1 MDLHDPTNGTSEPTR
16 YWSTANIGE
25 AMPDVLSPMCWSF
38 WGPNMEAG
46 ARLAYN
52 DFGLLPKSDL
62 GVPADPN
69 ELLVSYFF
77 GRPAMNLDR
86 LRSLFD
92 PIPGMTADDFE
103 RDICGTVREGLP
115 PIPKSPQTTLTV
127 IARAPVGM
135 VRAGRQVHRSAA
147 EQRAWWERAV
157 HDGEGVADPRRLL
170 KESAAR
176 FREAFR
182 AHVRARFVLMSF
194 HAQLTKLAESAGRGD
209 LVVRLLAG
217 LGGVTETEL
226 SDDLWLVGAGQ
237 LPLGDFI
244 RRHGFHGPLEGNVAG
259 TSWREDPSAV
269 MSLAKAMAARPADQ
283 RPRVR
288 EAAMVTGR
296 RESIGELRAALP
308 ASKRLSAGLLC
319 TAAAR
324 CVRTLEI
331 GKGSFLMALDGGRA
345 ATRAIGRSH
354 RDAGRLDDVDDA
366 FYLTAEELIA
376 GDTVFGGSRR
386 LCRGDTPHPP
396 GAPPGLEPL
405 PDDVMDLVRFRRERR
420 AEYRRYELSL
430 TFTGVPE
437 PTLRAD
443 DLDAAAGDVLSG
455 VAGAPGAVEGT
466 ARVVVDPFDAEPL
479 EPGDIL
485 VCRFTDPSWA
495 PLFSLADALVI
506 DIGAAASHGAIV
518 ARELGVPCVIG
529 TGDGTRRIRTGDR
542 LRVDGSAG
550 RVEILARA
558 PDPGGWGVSPRQRR
572 REPPEEDAG

>member
-46 ARLAYN
+46 ARLAYC
-52 DFGLLPKSDL
+52 DFGLLPKAEL
-62 GVPADPN
+62 GVPTDPN
-69 ELLVSYFF
+69 ELLVSYFY

-103 RDICGTVREGLP
+103 RDVCGTVRAGLP
-115 PIPKSPQTTLTV
+115 PIPRNVGQTLQV
-127 IARAPVGM
+127 IGRAPAGM

-147 EQRAWWERAV
+147 EQRSWWERDV
-157 HDGEGVADPRRLL
+157 HDGAGLADPRRLL
-170 KESAAR
+170 KESAGR
-176 FREAFR
+176 FRQAFR

-194 HAQLTKLAESAGRGD
+194 HAQLTKLAESAGRPEA
-209 LVVRLLAG
+209 VVRLLAG

-226 SDDLWLVGAGQ
+226 SDDLWLVGAGR
-237 LPLGDFI
+237 LPLAARGSGGVPQDSFI

-259 TSWREDPSAV
+259 TSWREDPEAV
-269 MSLAKAMAARPADQ
+269 LPLAKAMASRPADQ
-283 RPRVR
+283 RPRER
-288 EAAMVTGR
+288 EAAMVAAR
-296 RESIGELRAALP
+296 REAIAELGAVLPRAKRPAL
-308 ASKRLSAGLLC
+308 GLLC
-319 TAAAR
+319 TAAGR
-324 CVRTLEI
+324 SVRTTEI
-331 GKGSFLMALDGGRA
+331 GKASFLMALDGGRA
-345 ATRAIGRSH
+345 ATRAIGRSWQA
-354 RDAGRLDDVDDA
+354 DGRLEEIDDA
-366 FYLTAEELIA
+366 FYLTIDEVL
-376 GDTVFGGSRR
+376 S
-386 LCRGDTPHPP
+386 
-396 GAPPGLEPL
+396 PL
-405 PDDVMDLVRFRRERR
+405 ADDVMELVRFRRQRR
-420 AEYRRYELSL
+420 EEYRRYELPL
-430 TFTGVPE
+430 NFTGGPE
-437 PTLRAD
+437 PTVRVE
-443 DLDAAAGDVLSG
+443 DLGAAAGDVLTG
-455 VAGAPGAVEGT
+455 VAGAPGTVEGT

-479 EPGDIL
+479 EPGEIL

-495 PLFSLADALVI
+495 PLFSLAHALVI

-558 PDPGGWGVSPRQRR
+558 ASAPPDGEPG
-572 REPPEEDAG
+572 

>member
-1 MDLHDPTNGTSEPTR
+1 MDLHDPTNGTSQPTR
-16 YWSTANIGE
+16 YWTTANIGE

-46 ARLAYN
+46 ARLAYY
-52 DFGLLPKSDL
+52 DFGLLPKGDL
-62 GVPADPN
+62 GVPSDPN
-69 ELLVSYFF
+69 ELLVSYFY

-103 RDICGTVREGLP
+103 RDVCGTVREGLP
-115 PIPKSPQTTLTV
+115 PIPKSPQTTLKV
-127 IARAPVGM
+127 IARAPAGM
-135 VRAGRQVHRSAA
+135 ACAGRQVRRSAA
-147 EQRAWWERAV
+147 EQRSWWERAV
-157 HDGEGVADPRRLL
+157 HDGAESLRNGGIDAPRRLL
-170 KESAAR
+170 EESAAR

-194 HAQLTKLAESAGRGD
+194 HAQLTKLAEAAGRPD

-217 LGGVTETEL
+217 LGGVTETDVA
-226 SDDLWLVGAGQ
+226 DDLWLVGAGKLA
-237 LPLGDFI
+237 LPDFI

-259 TSWREDPSAV
+259 ASWREDPSAV
-269 MSLAKAMAARPADQ
+269 LPLAKAMAARPADQ
-283 RPRVR
+283 RPRQR
-288 EAAMVTGR
+288 EAATVAAR
-296 RESIGELRAALP
+296 RAAMDELRAALP
-308 ASKRLSAGLLC
+308 RTKRASVGLLC

-324 CVRTLEI
+324 SVRTTEV
-331 GKGSFLMALDGGRA
+331 GKAAFLMGLDGGRA
-345 ATRAIGRSH
+345 ATRALGRQL
-354 RDAGRLDDVDDA
+354 RDVGRLDDVDDA
-366 FYLTAEELIA
+366 FYLTIDELV
-376 GDTVFGGSRR
+376 G
-386 LCRGDTPHPP
+386 
-396 GAPPGLEPL
+396 PL
-405 PDDVMDLVRFRRERR
+405 PDNVMELVRFRRDRR
-420 AEYRRYELSL
+420 AEYRRYELPL

-437 PTLRAD
+437 PTVRVE
-443 DLDAAAGDVLSG
+443 DLGGAAGDVLTG
-455 VAGAPGAVEGT
+455 VAGAPGTVEGT

-479 EPGDIL
+479 EAGEVL

-558 PDPGGWGVSPRQRR
+558 AAAGGGP
-572 REPPEEDAG
+572 A

>member
-46 ARLAYN
+46 ARLAYY

-62 GVPADPN
+62 GVPSDPN
-69 ELLVSYFF
+69 DLLVSYFF

-103 RDICGTVREGLP
+103 RDVCGGVREGLP
-115 PIPKSPQTTLTV
+115 PVPKSPQTTLKV
-127 IARAPVGM
+127 IARAPAGM
-135 VRAGRQVHRSAA
+135 VLAGRQIRRSAA
-147 EQRAWWERAV
+147 EQRSWWERAV
-157 HDGEGVADPRRLL
+157 HDGGGLSDAGALL
-170 KESAAR
+170 KKSAAR

-194 HAQLTKLAESAGRGD
+194 HAQLTKLADSAGRSD

-217 LGGVTETEL
+217 LGGVTETEVA
-226 SDDLWLVGAGQ
+226 DDLWLVGAGQ
-237 LPLGDFI
+237 LPLADFI

-259 TSWREDPSAV
+259 ASWREDPSGV
-269 MSLAKAMAARPADQ
+269 LPMAKAMAARPADQ
-283 RPRVR
+283 RPRER
-288 EAAMVTGR
+288 EAAMISAR
-296 RESIGELRAALP
+296 REAIDELRAALP
-308 ASKRLSAGLLC
+308 RSKQASVGLLC

-324 CVRTLEI
+324 CVRTTEV
-331 GKGSFLMALDGGRA
+331 GKASFLMALDGGRA
-345 ATRAIGRSH
+345 ATRTLGRAQVA
-354 RDAGRLDDVDDA
+354 AGRLNEVDDA
-366 FYLTAEELIA
+366 FYLTIDEL
-376 GDTVFGGSRR
+376 TS
-386 LCRGDTPHPP
+386 GDTP
-396 GAPPGLEPL
+396 GPPGLAPL

-420 AEYRRYELSL
+420 TEYRRLELPL
-430 TFTGVPE
+430 NFTGVPE
-437 PTLRAD
+437 PSVRDD
-443 DLDAAAGDVLSG
+443 DLGGAAGDVLSG
-455 VAGAPGAVEGT
+455 VAGSPGEVEGT

-479 EPGDIL
+479 EPGEIL

-529 TGDGTRRIRTGDR
+529 TGDGTRRIRSGDR

-550 RVEILARA
+550 RVEILTRA
-558 PDPGGWGVSPRQRR
+558 GDGGG
-572 REPPEEDAG
+572 

>member
-46 ARLAYN
+46 ARLAYY

-62 GVPADPN
+62 GVPDDPN
-69 ELLVSYFF
+69 ELLVSYFY

-103 RDICGTVREGLP
+103 RDICGAVREGLP
-115 PIPKSPQTTLTV
+115 PIPKNPRTTLTV

-135 VRAGRQVHRSAA
+135 IRAGRQVHRSAA
-147 EQRAWWERAV
+147 EQRSWWERAV
-157 HDGEGVADPRRLL
+157 HDGAGLADPGQLL
-170 KESAAR
+170 RESAAR

-194 HAQLTKLAESAGRGD
+194 HAQLTKLADGAGRSE

-217 LGGVTETEL
+217 LGGVTETDVA
-226 SDDLWLVGAGQ
+226 DDLWLVGAGR

-259 TSWREDPSAV
+259 ASWREDPSGV
-269 MSLAKAMAARPADQ
+269 LPMAKAMAARPADQ
-283 RPRVR
+283 RPRQR
-288 EAAMVTGR
+288 EAAMVAAR
-296 RESIGELRAALP
+296 QAAIDELKAALP
-308 ASKRLSAGLLC
+308 RSKRASVGLLC
-319 TAAAR
+319 GAAAR
-324 CVRTLEI
+324 CVRTTEI
-331 GKGSFLMALDGGRA
+331 GKASFLMALDGGRA
-345 ATRAIGRSH
+345 ATRALGAAQ
-354 RDAGRLDDVDDA
+354 RDAGRLEDIDDA
-366 FYLTAEELIA
+366 FFLTIDELL
-376 GDTVFGGSRR
+376 S
-386 LCRGDTPHPP
+386 
-396 GAPPGLEPL
+396 PL

-420 AEYRRYELSL
+420 AEYRRYELPL
-430 TFTGVPE
+430 TFTGVPQ
-437 PTLRAD
+437 PTVRAD
-443 DLDAAAGDVLSG
+443 DLGGAAGDVLSG
-455 VAGAPGAVEGT
+455 VAGSPGVVEGT
-466 ARVVVDPFDAEPL
+466 ARVVVDPLDAEPL
-479 EPGDIL
+479 EPGDVL

-542 LRVDGSAG
+542 LRVDGDAG
-550 RVEILARA
+550 KVEILSRA
-558 PDPGGWGVSPRQRR
+558 AAQGESG
-572 REPPEEDAG
+572 

>member
-46 ARLAYN
+46 ARLAYC
-52 DFGLLPKSDL
+52 DFGLLPRADL
-62 GVPADPN
+62 RVPSEPD
-69 ELLVSYFF
+69 ELLVSYFY

-103 RDICGTVREGLP
+103 RDVCGTVRAGLP
-115 PIPKSPQTTLTV
+115 PVPKSPRTTLKV
-127 IARAPVGM
+127 LARAPVAM
-135 VRAGRQVHRSAA
+135 ARAGRQVQRSAA
-147 EQRAWWERAV
+147 EQRVWWERAV
-157 HDGEGVADPRRLL
+157 HDGAGLDDPRRLL

-194 HAQLTKLAESAGRGD
+194 HAQLTKLADGAGRPD
-209 LVVRLLAG
+209 LVVRVLAG
-217 LGGVTETEL
+217 LGGVTETDVA
-226 SDDLWLVGAGQ
+226 DDLWLVGADR
-237 LPLGDFI
+237 LPLADFI

-259 TSWREDPSAV
+259 TSWRENPSSV
-269 MSLAKAMAARPADQ
+269 LPLAKAMAARPADQ
-283 RPRVR
+283 RPRQR
-288 EAAMVTGR
+288 EAAMVAAR
-296 RESIGELRAALP
+296 REAIAELKAALP
-308 ASKRLSAGLLC
+308 ASRRASVGLLC
-319 TAAAR
+319 RAAAR
-324 CVRTLEI
+324 CVRTTEI
-331 GKGSFLMALDGGRA
+331 GKAGFLMGLDGGRA
-345 ATRAIGRSH
+345 ATRALGTAH
-354 RDAGRLDDVDDA
+354 RAAGRLDEIDDA
-366 FYLTAEELIA
+366 CYLTIPEL
-376 GDTVFGGSRR
+376 
-386 LCRGDTPHPP
+386 
-396 GAPPGLEPL
+396 LEPL
-405 PDDVMDLVRFRRERR
+405 PDGVMDLVRFRRERR
-420 AEYRRYELSL
+420 EEYRRYELPL
-430 TFTGVPE
+430 TFTGLPA
-437 PTLRAD
+437 PTLRAE
-443 DLDAAAGDVLSG
+443 DAGAEVGDVLIG
-455 VAGAPGAVEGT
+455 VAGSPGTAEGT

-479 EPGDIL
+479 EPGEVL
-485 VCRFTDPSWA
+485 VCRFTDPGWA

-558 PDPGGWGVSPRQRR
+558 APATDRGA
-572 REPPEEDAG
+572 EDGA

>member
-1 MDLHDPTNGTSEPTR
+1 MDLHDPTNGTSQPTR

-46 ARLAYN
+46 ARLAYY
-52 DFGLLPKSDL
+52 DFGLLPKADL
-62 GVPADPN
+62 GVPDDPN
-69 ELLVSYFF
+69 ELLVSYFY

-103 RDICGTVREGLP
+103 RDICGHVRAGLP
-115 PIPKSPQTTLTV
+115 PVPNDRQTTLKV
-127 IARAPVGM
+127 IARAPAGM
-135 VRAGRQVHRSAA
+135 ALAGRQVRRLAA
-147 EQRAWWERAV
+147 EQRSWWERAV
-157 HDGEGVADPRRLL
+157 HDGAGLDDPRRLL

-194 HAQLTKLAESAGRGD
+194 HAQLTKLAEGAGRPE

-217 LGGVTETEL
+217 LGGVSETDVA
-226 SDDLWLVGAGQ
+226 DDLWLVGAGQ
-237 LPLGDFI
+237 LPLAGFI

-269 MSLAKAMAARPADQ
+269 LPLAKAMVARPTDQ
-283 RPRVR
+283 RPRHR
-288 EAAMVTGR
+288 EAATVAAR
-296 RESIGELRAALP
+296 REAMDELRAALP
-308 ASKRLSAGLLC
+308 RSRRASVGLLC

-324 CVRTLEI
+324 SVRTLEV
-331 GKGSFLMALDGGRA
+331 GKAAFLMGLDGGRA
-345 ATRAIGRSH
+345 ATRALGRTL
-354 RDAGRLDDVDDA
+354 RDDGRLDEVDDA
-366 FYLTAEELIA
+366 FYLTIQEL
-376 GDTVFGGSRR
+376 
-386 LCRGDTPHPP
+386 LN
-396 GAPPGLEPL
+396 PL
-405 PDDVMDLVRFRRERR
+405 PDDVMELVRFRRERR
-420 AEYRRYELSL
+420 AEYRRYELPL

-437 PTLRAD
+437 PAVRVD
-443 DLDAAAGDVLSG
+443 DLGGAAGDVLTG
-455 VAGAPGAVEGT
+455 VAGAPGTVEGA

-479 EPGDIL
+479 EPGEIL

-558 PDPGGWGVSPRQRR
+558 AA
-572 REPPEEDAG
+572 AGDGAAGDGAA

>member
-1 MDLHDPTNGTSEPTR
+1 MDLHDPTNGPSQPTR
-16 YWSTANIGE
+16 YWTTANIGE

-46 ARLAYN
+46 ARLAYY
-52 DFGLLPKSDL
+52 DFGLLPKADL

-69 ELLVSYFF
+69 ELLVSYFY

-103 RDICGTVREGLP
+103 RDVCGKVREGLP
-115 PIPKSPQTTLTV
+115 PVPKNPQTTLKV
-127 IARAPVGM
+127 IARAPAGM
-135 VRAGRQVHRSAA
+135 ALAGRQVRRSAA
-147 EQRAWWERAV
+147 EQRTWWERSV
-157 HDGEGVADPRRLL
+157 HDGARSGRSGSLDDPRRLL
-170 KESAAR
+170 EESAAR

-194 HAQLTKLAESAGRGD
+194 HAQLTKLAEGAGRPD

-217 LGGVTETEL
+217 LGGVTETDVA
-226 SDDLWLVGAGQ
+226 DDLWLVGAGQ
-237 LPLGDFI
+237 LPLDARGPGGVPQDCFI

-259 TSWREDPSAV
+259 ASWREDPSAV
-269 MSLAKAMAARPADQ
+269 LPLAQAMAARPADQ
-283 RPRVR
+283 RPRQR
-288 EAAMVTGR
+288 EAATVAAR
-296 RESIGELRAALP
+296 REAMAELRAALP
-308 ASKRLSAGLLC
+308 RSKQASVGLLC

-324 CVRTLEI
+324 SVRTTEV
-331 GKGSFLMALDGGRA
+331 GKAAFLMGLDGGRA
-345 ATRAIGRSH
+345 ATRAIDRKL
-354 RDAGRLDDVDDA
+354 REEGRLDDVDDA
-366 FYLTAEELIA
+366 FYLTIDELL
-376 GDTVFGGSRR
+376 R
-386 LCRGDTPHPP
+386 
-396 GAPPGLEPL
+396 PL
-405 PDDVMDLVRFRRERR
+405 PDDVMDLVRFRRDRR
-420 AEYRRYELSL
+420 AEYRRYELPL

-437 PTLRAD
+437 PTVRVE
-443 DLDAAAGDVLSG
+443 DLGGEAGDVLTG

-479 EPGDIL
+479 EAGEVL

-550 RVEILARA
+550 RVEILTRA
-558 PDPGGWGVSPRQRR
+558 TSAGGG
-572 REPPEEDAG
+572 AA

>member
-25 AMPDVLSPMCWSF
+25 AMPDVLTPMCWSF

-46 ARLAYN
+46 ARLAYY

-62 GVPADPN
+62 SVPSDPN
-69 ELLVSYFF
+69 ELLVSYFY

-92 PIPGMTADDFE
+92 AIPGMTADDFE

-115 PIPKSPQTTLTV
+115 PTPRSRQTLHV
-127 IARAPVGM
+127 VVRAPLGM
-135 VRAGRQVHRSAA
+135 ALAGRQIRRSAA
-147 EQRAWWERAV
+147 EQRSWWERAV
-157 HDGEGVADPRRLL
+157 HDGAGPADPGRLL
-170 KESAAR
+170 VESAAR

-194 HAQLTKLAESAGRGD
+194 HAQLTKRADSAARPD

-217 LGGVTETEL
+217 LGGVTETDVA
-226 SDDLWLVGAGQ
+226 DDLWLVGAGR
-237 LPLGDFI
+237 LPLADFI

-259 TSWREDPSAV
+259 ASWREDPSSV
-269 MSLAKAMAARPADQ
+269 LPLAKAMAARPSEQ
-283 RPRVR
+283 RPRHR
-288 EAAMVTGR
+288 ETAMVAERQGA
-296 RESIGELRAALP
+296 IDELRAALP
-308 ASKRLSAGLLC
+308 RNRRAAVRPLC

-324 CVRTLEI
+324 CVRTLET
-331 GKGSFLMALDGGRA
+331 GKASFLMALDGGRA
-345 ATRAIGRSH
+345 ATRAIGGVH

-366 FYLTAEELIA
+366 FYLTIDELLA
-376 GDTVFGGSRR
+376 
-386 LCRGDTPHPP
+386 
-396 GAPPGLEPL
+396 PL
-405 PDDVMDLVRFRRERR
+405 PDDVMDLVRFRRRR
-420 AEYRRYELSL
+420 RTEYRRLELPS

-437 PTLRAD
+437 PAVQAGMV
-443 DLDAAAGDVLSG
+443 DAAVGDEVRG
-455 VAGAPGAVEGT
+455 VAGSPGVVEGT
-466 ARVVVDPFDAEPL
+466 ARVVIDPSGSDLL
-479 EPGDIL
+479 EPGEIL

-518 ARELGVPCVIG
+518 ARELGIPCVIG

-542 LRVDGSAG
+542 LRVDGAAG
-550 RVEILARA
+550 RVEILGLATVA
-558 PDPGGWGVSPRQRR
+558 
-572 REPPEEDAG
+572 

>member
-1 MDLHDPTNGTSEPTR
+1 MDLHDPTNGTSQPTR
-16 YWSTANIGE
+16 YWTTANIGE

-46 ARLAYN
+46 ARLAYY
-52 DFGLLPKSDL
+52 DFGLLPKADL
-62 GVPADPN
+62 GVPSDPN
-69 ELLVSYFF
+69 ELLVSYFY

-103 RDICGTVREGLP
+103 RDVCGRVRDGLP
-115 PIPKSPQTTLTV
+115 PIPKNPQTTLKV
-127 IARAPVGM
+127 IARAPAGM
-135 VRAGRQVHRSAA
+135 ARAGRQVRRLAA
-147 EQRAWWERAV
+147 EQRSWWERAV
-157 HDGEGVADPRRLL
+157 HDGDGLDDPRRLL

-194 HAQLTKLAESAGRGD
+194 HAQLTKLAEGAGRPD

-217 LGGVTETEL
+217 LGGVTETDVA
-226 SDDLWLVGAGQ
+226 DDLWLVGAGQ
-237 LPLGDFI
+237 LALTDFI

-259 TSWREDPSAV
+259 ASWREDPSAV
-269 MSLAKAMAARPADQ
+269 LPLAKAMAARPADQ
-283 RPRVR
+283 RPRQR
-288 EAAMVTGR
+288 ETAMVAAR
-296 RESIGELRAALP
+296 ADAMAELRAALP
-308 ASKRLSAGLLC
+308 RSRRASVGLLC

-324 CVRTLEI
+324 SVRTTEV
-331 GKGSFLMALDGGRA
+331 GKAGFLMALDGGRA
-345 ATRAIGRSH
+345 ATRAIGRTL
-354 RDAGRLDDVDDA
+354 REEGRLDDVDDA
-366 FYLTAEELIA
+366 FYLTIEEL
-376 GDTVFGGSRR
+376 
-386 LCRGDTPHPP
+386 LKPLP
-396 GAPPGLEPL
+396 GA
-405 PDDVMDLVRFRRERR
+405 VMDLVRFRRDRR
-420 AEYRRYELSL
+420 VEYRRYELPL

-437 PTLRAD
+437 PSIRVED
-443 DLDAAAGDVLSG
+443 VGGEAGDVLTG
-455 VAGAPGAVEGT
+455 VAGAPGSVEGT

-479 EPGDIL
+479 EPGEIL

-550 RVEILARA
+550 RVEIVASTPA
-558 PDPGGWGVSPRQRR
+558 SGG
-572 REPPEEDAG
+572 AA

>member
-46 ARLAYN
+46 ARLAYH

-62 GVPADPN
+62 GVPGDPN
-69 ELLVSYFF
+69 ELLVSYFY

-147 EQRAWWERAV
+147 EQRAWWEEVV
-157 HDGEGVADPRRLL
+157 HDGEGLDDPRRLL

-194 HAQLTKLAESAGRGD
+194 HAQLTKLADSAGRAD

-217 LGGVTETEL
+217 LGGVSETEL

-237 LPLGDFI
+237 MPLADFI

-259 TSWREDPSAV
+259 TSWREDPPAV
-269 MSLAKAMAARPADQ
+269 MPMAKAMAARPADQ
-283 RPRVR
+283 RPRQR
-288 EAAMVTGR
+288 ETATVAGR
-296 RESIGELRAALP
+296 REAIDELRAALP
-308 ASKRLSAGLLC
+308 PTKRASVGLLC

-345 ATRAIGRSH
+345 ATRAVGRSY
-354 RDAGRLDDVDDA
+354 RDAGRLDAVDDT
-366 FYLTAEELIA
+366 FYLTITELLA
-376 GDTVFGGSRR
+376 
-386 LCRGDTPHPP
+386 
-396 GAPPGLEPL
+396 PL
-405 PDDVMDLVRFRRERR
+405 PDTVMDLVRFRRERR
-420 AEYRRYELSL
+420 AEYRRYELPL

-437 PTLRAD
+437 PTVRAED
-443 DLDAAAGDVLSG
+443 VGGAAGDVLSG
-455 VAGAPGAVEGT
+455 VAGSPGTVEGT
-466 ARVVVDPFDAEPL
+466 ARVVVDPFDAEP
-479 EPGDIL
+479 PGPGEIL

-550 RVEILARA
+550 RVEILTRA
-558 PDPGGWGVSPRQRR
+558 P
-572 REPPEEDAG
+572 EDGAG

>member
-1 MDLHDPTNGTSEPTR
+1 MDLHDPTNGTSQPTR
-16 YWSTANIGE
+16 YWTTANIGE

-46 ARLAYN
+46 ARLAYY
-52 DFGLLPKSDL
+52 DFGLLPKGDL
-62 GVPADPN
+62 GVPCDPN
-69 ELLVSYFF
+69 ELLVSYFY

-103 RDICGTVREGLP
+103 RDVCGRVRDGLP
-115 PIPKSPQTTLTV
+115 PIPKSPQTTLKV
-127 IARAPVGM
+127 IARAPAGM
-135 VRAGRQVHRSAA
+135 ARAGRQVRRLAA
-147 EQRAWWERAV
+147 EQRAWWEGAV
-157 HDGEGVADPRRLL
+157 HDGGGLDDPRRLL

-194 HAQLTKLAESAGRGD
+194 HAQLTKLAEAAGRAE

-217 LGGVTETEL
+217 LGGVTETDVA
-226 SDDLWLVGAGQ
+226 DDLWLVGAGRLS
-237 LPLGDFI
+237 LPDFI

-259 TSWREDPSAV
+259 ASWREDPSAV
-269 MSLAKAMAARPADQ
+269 LPLAKAMAARPADQ
-283 RPRVR
+283 RPRQR
-288 EAAMVTGR
+288 EAAAVAAR
-296 RESIGELRAALP
+296 RAAMDELRAALP
-308 ASKRLSAGLLC
+308 RTRRSSVGLLC

-324 CVRTLEI
+324 SVRTTEV
-331 GKGSFLMALDGGRA
+331 GKAAFLMGLDGGRA
-345 ATRAIGRSH
+345 SARALGRQL

-366 FYLTAEELIA
+366 FYLTIDELL
-376 GDTVFGGSRR
+376 R
-386 LCRGDTPHPP
+386 
-396 GAPPGLEPL
+396 PL
-405 PDDVMDLVRFRRERR
+405 PDNVTELVRFRRDRR
-420 AEYRRYELSL
+420 AEYRRYELPL

-437 PTLRAD
+437 PTVRVE
-443 DLDAAAGDVLSG
+443 DLGGAAGDVLTG
-455 VAGAPGAVEGT
+455 VAGAPGTVEGT

-479 EPGDIL
+479 EAGEVL

-558 PDPGGWGVSPRQRR
+558 AAAGGGP
-572 REPPEEDAG
+572 A